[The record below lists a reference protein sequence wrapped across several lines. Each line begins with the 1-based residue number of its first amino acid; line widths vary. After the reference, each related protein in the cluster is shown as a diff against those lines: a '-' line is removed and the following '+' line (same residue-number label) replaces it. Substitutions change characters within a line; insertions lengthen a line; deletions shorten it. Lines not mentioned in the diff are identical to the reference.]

1 MEGDLV
7 KRLTRFGLSVNQ
19 AKVYLSIVQSAS
31 ASVNT
36 ISKTTHIYRQD
47 IYKILP
53 KLEKMGL
60 ITKTVE
66 RPVTIEVI
74 PVEEALNYIISTE
87 QQKANQRIKRL
98 KADLKALAN
107 AIEEN
112 REQSETTT
120 QEEVKAIFLS
130 TDRARKNKLDVSYKN
145 ARTKCDLVMDF
156 ELLRRLVPVLRKRF
170 QALATKKV
178 KTRLLVDTAKN
189 NGLVKRTLEEIIS
202 STGDFTV
209 KLTAGKITVKPYL
222 IIDRKEAYISSRK
235 KTTSALPCL
244 LRTNCKNIIHIYE
257 ESFEKAWNSPHVIKI
272 HPKRDA
278 TERPTSNIS
287 NPQINYRA

>member
-53 KLEKMGL
+53 KLEEMGL
-60 ITKTVE
+60 ITKTIE
-66 RPVTIEVI
+66 RPLTIAAI
-74 PVEEALNYIISTE
+74 PMEEALNYIISIE
-87 QQKANQRIKRL
+87 QQKASERIKSL

-107 AIEEN
+107 AIEEI

-120 QEEVKAIFLS
+120 QEEVQAIFLS
-130 TDRARKNKLDVSYKN
+130 TERARKNKLDVSYEN
-145 ARTKCDLVMDF
+145 ARTKCDLVMNF
-156 ELLRRLVPVLRKRF
+156 ELLRRLLPVLRKRF
-170 QALATKKV
+170 QALATNKV
-178 KTRLLVDTAKN
+178 KTRLLVDTAKKKDM
-189 NGLVKRTLEEIIS
+189 VKRTLEEIIP

-209 KLTAGKITVKPYL
+209 KLTAGKITVKPYQ
-222 IIDRKEAYISSRK
+222 IFDRKEVYVSTVK
-235 KTTSALPCL
+235 KTTHALPCML
-244 LRTNCKNIIHIYE
+244 WTNCKNLIYIYE
-257 ESFEKAWNSPHVIKI
+257 ENFEKNWNNRYTITI
-272 HPKRDA
+272 CPKRDVA
-278 TERPTSNIS
+278 EEKG
-287 NPQINYRA
+287 

>member
-53 KLEKMGL
+53 KLEEMGL
-60 ITKTVE
+60 ITKTIE
-66 RPVTIEVI
+66 RPLTIAAI
-74 PVEEALNYIISTE
+74 PMEEALNYIISIE
-87 QQKANQRIKRL
+87 QQKASERIKSL

-107 AIEEN
+107 AIEEI

-120 QEEVKAIFLS
+120 QEEVQAIFLS
-130 TDRARKNKLDVSYKN
+130 TERARKNKLDVSYEN
-145 ARTKCDLVMDF
+145 ARTKCDLVMNF
-156 ELLRRLVPVLRKRF
+156 ELLRRLLPVLRKRF
-170 QALATKKV
+170 QALATNKV
-178 KTRLLVDTAKN
+178 KTRLLVDTAKKKDM
-189 NGLVKRTLEEIIS
+189 VKRTLEEIIP

-222 IIDRKEAYISSRK
+222 IIDRKEAHISTRK
-235 KTTSALPCL
+235 KTTSALPCIL
-244 LRTNCKNIIHIYE
+244 WTNSKNIIITYE
-257 ESFEKAWNSPHVIKI
+257 ENFEKNWKKTSAINIY
-272 HPKRDA
+272 PKRDA
-278 TERPTSNIS
+278 TEEKAN
-287 NPQINYRA
+287 